1 MDTDD
6 IRHSAKAQTTAATPV
21 PSFPPLPVVDNG
33 RVRLGGQAP
42 LFQAAIADNGQIR
55 IGGQAPLFVPAII
68 ADAGLV
74 RLGGQSPAF

>member
-1 MDTDD
+1 MNTENCPN
-6 IRHSAKAQTTAATPV
+6 TAETRATAV
-21 PSFPPLPVVDNG
+21 NLVLAFPPLPVLDNG

-42 LFQAAIADNGQIR
+42 LFQPASIDNGQVHL
-55 IGGQAPLFVPAII
+55 GGQAPLFLPTII